1 MPTLK
6 IGGVSVLYGSFSEL
20 GKAVEK
26 AIVTV
31 DSRMKKVDDERK
43 SLRRQRRALKAFL
56 GGREKKTGAEAGG
69 ASAGVHS

>member
-6 IGGVSVLYGSFSEL
+6 VGGVSVLYGSFSEL

-56 GGREKKTGAEAGG
+56 GGREKKAEAGG
-69 ASAGVHS
+69 ASAGSHA